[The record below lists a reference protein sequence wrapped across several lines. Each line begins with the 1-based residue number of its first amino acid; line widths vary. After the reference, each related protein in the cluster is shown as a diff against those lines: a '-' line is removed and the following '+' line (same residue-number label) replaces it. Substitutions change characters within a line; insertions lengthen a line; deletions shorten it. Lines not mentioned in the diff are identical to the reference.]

1 MSFGYSVGDF
11 ITGANI
17 TYRLIRVLADS
28 SGASE
33 EYQEAMLE
41 LSAMQQAFLQVSQM
55 TQNPVIPQATVNS
68 ASHIVMSAMD
78 IISHF
83 LDRSRR
89 YREKL
94 GGGTNSGGNEGS
106 MSRIED
112 SWTKVGWSLF
122 KKEELKD
129 LRDRLHSRL
138 SSIQLL
144 LSASA

>member
-11 ITGANI
+11 IAGANI
-17 TYRLIRVLADS
+17 TYRLIRILADS

-89 YREKL
+89 YQKKL
-94 GGGTNSGGNEGS
+94 GGAFISPLPLTYSRYS
-106 MSRIED
+106 M
-112 SWTKVGWSLF
+112 
-122 KKEELKD
+122 
-129 LRDRLHSRL
+129 
-138 SSIQLL
+138 QLPIVRAPAL
-144 LSASA
+144 